1 MIQYENSAGETIRLD
16 RAGFYA
22 DEGTLRNFE
31 WSYNY
36 SAYPDGTGGS
46 VSQFSRNDK
55 TKNFNVSAHAYSRT
69 EIDALLNRLHN
80 VTEYDVRSR
89 MPGKLWLNQ
98 QYLSC
103 YLIGSEITEKS
114 RHMLFVTKKMTVLP
128 VVPYW
133 CIEET

>member
-1 MIQYENSAGETIRLD
+1 MLD
-16 RAGFYA
+16 FMQTKERFAILNGAIIILLILMVRAEAFRSFQ
-22 DEGTLRNFE
+22 GTTKR
-31 WSYNY
+31 
-36 SAYPDGTGGS
+36 
-46 VSQFSRNDK
+46 
-55 TKNFNVSAHAYSRT
+55 KNFNVSAHAYSRT

-114 RHMLFVTKKMTVLP
+114 RHMLFVTKK
-128 VVPYW
+128 
-133 CIEET
+133 